1 MKILLIGEASN
12 FHWTLAQGLRLAG
25 HDVSVVSH
33 GSGWMNNS
41 RDVDIRRKGY
51 GPVDSMMYL
60 TKILSYLP
68 SWRGYDVVQVAS
80 PVFFQLK
87 PDKNLY
93 IFRQLKRQNDK
104 IFLQAIATD
113 HYYVKACFD
122 GHTFRYSDFF
132 VGDKPLSR
140 PNCKQER
147 EAYLSGPNMEPNI
160 AIAQECNGIAACLY
174 EYYVSYAKEYSDK
187 LAYIPIPINLDEN
200 PMRELPTRYDVLRF
214 FIGIQR
220 ERSALKGTDIMYEV
234 MQELVRKYKYECEL
248 TAVENVPLAEYNR
261 MMYRSDVML
270 DQLYSYTPA
279 TNALLAMAK
288 GLVAVSG
295 AEPEFYDFI
304 GDGDLRPI
312 VNVVP
317 DRQAVYATLEHLIL
331 QRDKTSL
338 RASESRAFV
347 ERYHDYRRVAARY
360 VDFWNR
366 H

>member
-12 FHWTLAQGLRLAG
+12 FHWTLAQGLRLLG
-25 HDVSVVSH
+25 HEVSVVSH
-33 GSGWMNNS
+33 GCSWMNNR

-51 GPVDSMMYL
+51 GTVDSMMYL
-60 TKILSYLP
+60 AKILSHLP
-68 SWRGYDVVQVAS
+68 SWKDFDVVQVAS
-80 PVFFQLK
+80 PIFFQLK

-93 IFRQLKRQNDK
+93 IFRQLKRQNKK
-104 IFLQAIATD
+104 IFLQALSTD
-113 HYYVKACFD
+113 HYYVKTCFD
-122 GHTFRYSDFF
+122 GCTFRYSDFF
-132 VGDKPLSR
+132 VGSKPLSR
-140 PNCKQER
+140 PNYNRER

-174 EYYVSYAKEYSDK
+174 EYYVSYVKEYADK
-187 LAYIPIPINLDEN
+187 LAYIPIPVNLDEN
-200 PMRELPTRYDVLRF
+200 PMRKLPDRYDVLRF

-220 ERSALKGTDIMYEV
+220 ERSVLKGTDIMYDV
-234 MQELVRKYKYECEL
+234 LQELARKYKYECEV
-248 TAVENVPLAEYNR
+248 TAVENVPLADYNK
-261 MMYRSDVML
+261 MMYQSDVMV

-304 GDGDLRPI
+304 GDADLRPI

-317 DRQAVYATLEHLIL
+317 DWQSIYNTLERLIL
-331 QRDKTSL
+331 QRETIPVL
-338 RASESRAFV
+338 ARESRAFV
-347 ERYHDYRRVAARY
+347 ERYHDYRHVAAQY